1 MKCWNAA
8 KMTPSSSGDE
18 RCAPQWPLPW
28 PLWLT
33 SLAAMT
39 LLMTV
44 WRKSFSPATLGEK
57 REMFSCLWR
66 MASSNASLEFTHDRQ
81 HANGEEKRR
90 EREKKSSIHREP
102 DKSGHEKK
110 RWMKKARG
118 RERGKTPN
126 SDTDTMTG
134 TKAILLANSNAGWV
148 TGETQRDAVI
158 SEIPSS
164 HTNTDEAAASIKT
177 QILLSCLNNDQTS
190 QTHDTEL
197 QQ

>member
-1 MKCWNAA
+1 MLLKWLRAALEMKGVH
-8 KMTPSSSGDE
+8 PSDLYLDL
-18 RCAPQWPLPW
+18 CDW
-28 PLWLT
+28 PLWQRWPCWWRSGGSRSRLPPWVKNGRCSAACGEWRHPT
-33 SLAAMT
+33 LAWSSHT
-39 LLMTV
+39 TGNTPTGK
-44 WRKSFSPATLGEK
+44 RK
-57 REMFSCLWR
+57 
-66 MASSNASLEFTHDRQ
+66 
-81 HANGEEKRR
+81 EEKERR
-90 EREKKSSIHREP
+90 RVVSTESQIRVDMSRK
-102 DKSGHEKK
+102 EKK